1 MSDESRFKRFRAV
14 LKNAAV
20 WGVSWGALGTAVAT
34 LMRLSDNISP
44 VFALLDGIGMGIR
57 IGVVGALAGAA
68 FSTFISLAYRGK
80 GLGDISWKRFGIGGA
95 ILAGAFVPA
104 WMQSMNLLTGGNL
117 VPLNL
122 ITDDIVLSAVF
133 GGITAAG
140 TMFLAKKDAAS
151 HPEIAD
157 EALDDL
163 DSRLSAG
170 EGAYRDPTEKVMSPI
185 GKGYK
190 TDR

>member
-14 LKNAAV
+14 LKNAVV

-34 LMRLSDNISP
+34 LMRLGDNISP
-44 VFALLDGIGMGIR
+44 GFALLDGIGMGIR

-80 GLGDISWKRFGIGGA
+80 NLGEISWKRFGTGGA
-95 ILAGAFVPA
+95 ILAGVFVPV
-104 WMQSMNLLTGGNL
+104 WMQSMNLLSGGGL
-117 VPLNL
+117 VPFNL
-122 ITDDIVLSAVF
+122 IGDDIVLSAVF

-151 HPEIAD
+151 NPDIAD
-157 EALDDL
+157 EALDDI
-163 DSRLSAG
+163 DSRLLNTG
-170 EGAYRDPTEKVMSPI
+170 VGAYHDSRAKSHESVNRS
-185 GKGYK
+185 
-190 TDR
+190 